1 MGDAQ
6 ASADEANMN
15 YDMQSFY
22 MEFLNKIRD
31 DQLRYDGNH
40 ANDTGALADV
50 VPFDG
55 IGGNPGCPVWQVAY
69 IVLARQALKHYG
81 DGMLPS
87 IKKHWVGLTEL
98 IDWFDRHAD
107 PKDGLLVTH
116 CYGDW
121 MGFNPESGNG
131 GGSKFT
137 PPPLITSFY
146 HVLAQ
151 EYMAEMATAI
161 GDSFAAGKYRA
172 AHSAGQRAWH
182 ARFYNEEAGGY
193 APCSSAGPP
202 KSKLQCPEG
211 QKLDSVSTGGDDGS
225 CDCDEFCA
233 TDWAGSIKK
242 ARPHWTGAASAV
254 AGAKTDC
261 ACVQASHW
269 CPKDQEHG
277 CQHSCSSQGLPT
289 PQNYCVP
296 NSLSADICHG
306 TSKNGSQASNSLGL
320 ALGAPP
326 DKATAERI
334 AKNLRDDVV
343 AFGNKTT
350 TGVVGIAFLFPMLDQ
365 FGYGDIGLATL
376 LNDDYPSLGH
386 MVRASRHKCAFLI
399 LTALRPAPAI

>member
-1 MGDAQ
+1 M
-6 ASADEANMN
+6 
-15 YDMQSFY
+15 
-22 MEFLNKIRD
+22 
-31 DQLRYDGNH
+31 
-40 ANDTGALADV
+40 
-50 VPFDG
+50 
-55 IGGNPGCPVWQVAY
+55 
-69 IVLARQALKHYG
+69 LARQALKHYG

-87 IKKHWVGLTEL
+87 IKNHWVGLTEL

-121 MGFNPESGNG
+121 MGFDPESGNG

-161 GDSFAAGKYRA
+161 GDSSAADKYRA

-182 ARFYNEEAGGY
+182 ARFYDDEAGGY
-193 APCSSAGPP
+193 APCSSGPP
-202 KSKLQCPEG
+202 DSKLQCPDG
-211 QKLDSVSTGGDDGS
+211 QTLDSVATGGDDGS
-225 CDCDEFCA
+225 CSCDEFCA
-233 TDWAGSIKK
+233 TDWAGQVKK

-254 AGAKTDC
+254 TGAKTDC
-261 ACVQASHW
+261 VCVQASHW

-277 CQHSCSSQGLPT
+277 CQQSCLSEGLPT
-289 PQNYCVP
+289 PKNYCVP
-296 NSLSADICHG
+296 NSQSADICHG
-306 TSKNGSQASNSLGL
+306 TSRNGSQASNSLGL

-350 TGVVGIAFLFPMLDQ
+350 TGVVGIAFLFPMLDKY
-365 FGYGDIGLATL
+365 GYGDVGLATL

-386 MVRASRHKCAFLI
+386 MAHQNMTTLCENFACTFHEAGGGSQNHIMLGGWDAVS
-399 LTALRPAPAI
+399 